1 MRFNRNVQ
9 RTEMPPMVELAR
21 RSVEL
26 GQQGADVIR
35 LDQGAV
41 DIAPPSTFVD
51 RVAKVLAEPEV
62 HRYAPDPGLPGLR
75 AALARY
81 GSERFGVEWEPES
94 EIVVT
99 AGANQACF
107 AALMA
112 IVEPGDEVL
121 LPSPW
126 YFNHAMTVTALGA
139 IPIPVPTRV
148 EEAFAPTRGAVTEA
162 ITPRTRVLVLINPN
176 NPTGARYDDDLIREL
191 AELAI
196 EKDLWLLSDQTYHEL
211 HFGDAPPLSP
221 AAVAGARDRV
231 VTVGSFSKSLGL
243 AGWRLGFLAGHEKLV
258 AAILKIQDCS
268 VICAG
273 RAGQEGLQA
282 ALSEAEGHVMR
293 VRTTLRERRDRLVA
307 ELRAAHLDAFV
318 VPGGSLF
325 LFLQLPGVKDDGA
338 FCRRLVEEQYVVA
351 VPGSV
356 FGPGAEGSIRLSYG
370 STPPE
375 RFSDVA
381 SRIATALDG
390 HPFES

>member
-1 MRFNRNVQ
+1 MRFNRNVVK
-9 RTEMPPMVELAR
+9 TEMPPMVGLAR

-41 DIAPPSTFVD
+41 NISPPSTFVD

-148 EEAFAPTRGAVTEA
+148 EEAFAPAVGAV
-162 ITPRTRVLVLINPN
+162 
-176 NPTGARYDDDLIREL
+176 
-191 AELAI
+191 
-196 EKDLWLLSDQTYHEL
+196 K
-211 HFGDAPPLSP
+211 
-221 AAVAGARDRV
+221 
-231 VTVGSFSKSLGL
+231 
-243 AGWRLGFLAGHEKLV
+243 
-258 AAILKIQDCS
+258 C
-268 VICAG
+268 
-273 RAGQEGLQA
+273 
-282 ALSEAEGHVMR
+282 
-293 VRTTLRERRDRLVA
+293 
-307 ELRAAHLDAFV
+307 
-318 VPGGSLF
+318 
-325 LFLQLPGVKDDGA
+325 
-338 FCRRLVEEQYVVA
+338 
-351 VPGSV
+351 
-356 FGPGAEGSIRLSYG
+356 
-370 STPPE
+370 STPM
-375 RFSDVA
+375 
-381 SRIATALDG
+381 
-390 HPFES
+390 